1 MTYDNTLKYLVEQY
15 PEDFIRYLLASE
27 ATDIQILKTELN
39 QEPIRADS
47 VTFLQT
53 ANQILHLEFQT
64 LPASTPPL
72 PLRMLDY
79 WVRLYRQ
86 YNCDIE
92 QVVIF
97 LKPTT
102 SEAVFVDQFTAR
114 NTSHRYRVIRI
125 WEQDPEPL
133 LLSPGLL
140 PLATLARTD
149 SPQNLLQQVA
159 VQVSMIE
166 EEATKQ
172 SISVCTQLL
181 AGLVFEP
188 ELIRQFLRRED
199 MRESAIY
206 QEILQEGL
214 QEGRQRGIEQGLEQG
229 LEQGIEQGLEQ
240 GRQSE
245 LRLVIRLLNRQL
257 GSINSQ
263 LQSRLQELSL
273 AQLENLGEVL
283 LDFASEADLMNWL
296 NTIES

>member
-15 PEDFIRYLLASE
+15 PEDFISYLLAFDP
-27 ATDIQILKTELN
+27 TDIQILQTELN

-47 VTFLQT
+47 VIFLQT

-64 LPASTPPL
+64 LPTSTPPL

-86 YNCDIE
+86 YQCDIE
-92 QVVIF
+92 QVIIF

-114 NTSHRYRVIRI
+114 NTTHRYRVIRM
-125 WEQDPEPL
+125 WEQNPEPL
-133 LLSPGLL
+133 LASPGLL

-149 SPQNLLQQVA
+149 APETLLQQVA
-159 VQVSMIE
+159 NQMSMIKE
-166 EEATKQ
+166 TATKQ
-172 SISVCTQLL
+172 SISACTQIL

-188 ELIRQFLRRED
+188 ELIRQLLRKET

-214 QEGRQRGIEQGLEQG
+214 QEGR
-229 LEQGIEQGLEQ
+229 EQ

-245 LRLVIRLLNRQL
+245 LRLVMRILTRRLGL
-257 GSINSQ
+257 INPQ
-263 LQSRLQELSL
+263 VELRLQDLSL
-273 AQLENLGEVL
+273 VQLENLGEVL
-283 LDFASEADLMNWL
+283 LDFATETDLVNWL
-296 NTIES
+296 NQLQN

>member
-27 ATDIQILKTELN
+27 TTDIQILKTELN

-47 VTFLQT
+47 VTFSQT

-114 NTSHRYRVIRI
+114 NTTHRYRIIRI

-140 PLATLARTD
+140 PLAILARTD
-149 SPQNLLQQVA
+149 SPQSLLQQVA

-199 MRESAIY
+199 MKESAIY
-206 QEILQEGL
+206 QEILEEGL
-214 QEGRQRGIEQGLEQG
+214 QEGRQRGIEQG
-229 LEQGIEQGLEQ
+229 IEQ

-245 LRLVIRLLNRQL
+245 LRLVIRLLTRRL

-296 NTIES
+296 NTIEN

>member
-1 MTYDNTLKYLVEQY
+1 MTYDNTQKYLVEQY
-15 PEDFIRYLLASE
+15 PEDFIRYLLTSE
-27 ATDIQILKTELN
+27 ATNIQILKTELN

-47 VTFLQT
+47 VTFLKT

-102 SEAVFVDQFTAR
+102 SQAVFVDQFTAR
-114 NTSHRYRVIRI
+114 NTTHRYRVIRI

-149 SPQNLLQQVA
+149 SPQSLLQQVA

-166 EEATKQ
+166 EGATKQ
-172 SISVCTQLL
+172 SISLCTQLL

-229 LEQGIEQGLEQ
+229 LEQG
-240 GRQSE
+240 RQSE
-245 LRLVIRLLNRQL
+245 LRLVMRLLTRRL

-273 AQLENLGEVL
+273 SQLEDLGEVL
-283 LDFASEADLMNWL
+283 LDFVSEADLINWL
-296 NTIES
+296 NTIEN

>member
-15 PEDFIRYLLASE
+15 PEDFVRYLLASE

-92 QVVIF
+92 QIVIF

-102 SEAVFVDQFTAR
+102 SETVFVDQFTAR
-114 NTSHRYRVIRI
+114 NTSHHYRVI
-125 WEQDPEPL
+125 QDPEPL

-149 SPQNLLQQVA
+149 SPQSLLQQVA

-166 EEATKQ
+166 EAATKQ

-188 ELIRQFLRRED
+188 ELIRQFLRIED

-214 QEGRQRGIEQGLEQG
+214 QEGR
-229 LEQGIEQGLEQ
+229 EQGIEQ

-245 LRLVIRLLNRQL
+245 LRLVMRLLNRRL

-273 AQLENLGEVL
+273 VQLENLGEVL

-296 NTIES
+296 NRVEA

>member
-102 SEAVFVDQFTAR
+102 SEAVFIDQFTAR
-114 NTSHRYRVIRI
+114 NTTHRYRIIRI

-166 EEATKQ
+166 EAATKQ

-188 ELIRQFLRRED
+188 EIIRQFLRRED

-214 QEGRQRGIEQGLEQG
+214 QEGR
-229 LEQGIEQGLEQ
+229 EQGIEQGIEQ

-245 LRLVIRLLNRQL
+245 LRLVMRLLTRRL

-296 NTIES
+296 NIIES

>member
-15 PEDFIRYLLASE
+15 PEDFIRYLIASE

-47 VTFLQT
+47 VIFLQT

-64 LPASTPPL
+64 LPVSIPPL

-92 QVVIF
+92 QIVIF

-102 SEAVFVDQFTAR
+102 SEAAFVNEFTAR
-114 NTSHRYRVIRI
+114 NTTHRYRVIRI

-166 EEATKQ
+166 EAATKQ

-206 QEILQEGL
+206 QEILQEGT
-214 QEGRQRGIEQGLEQG
+214 QQGL
-229 LEQGIEQGLEQ
+229 EQGLEQ

-245 LRLVIRLLNRQL
+245 LRLVIRLLTRRL

>member
-27 ATDIQILKTELN
+27 TRDIQILKTELN

-102 SEAVFVDQFTAR
+102 SEAVFVNEFTTR
-114 NTSHRYRVIRI
+114 NTTHRYRVIRI

-133 LLSPGLL
+133 MLSPGLL

-149 SPQNLLQQVA
+149 SPQSLLQQVA

-166 EEATKQ
+166 EAATKQ

-199 MRESAIY
+199 MRESTIY

-214 QEGRQRGIEQGLEQG
+214 QEGR
-229 LEQGIEQGLEQ
+229 EQGIEQGIEQ

-245 LRLVIRLLNRQL
+245 LRLVMRLLTRRL

-273 AQLENLGEVL
+273 AQLEDLGEVL